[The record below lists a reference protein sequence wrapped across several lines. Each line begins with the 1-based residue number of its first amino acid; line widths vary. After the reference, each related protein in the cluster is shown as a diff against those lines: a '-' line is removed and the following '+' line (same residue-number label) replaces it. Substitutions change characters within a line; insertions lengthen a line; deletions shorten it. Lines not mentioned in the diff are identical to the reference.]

1 MADREAHQVL
11 LEEAIAL
18 ESTAH
23 RLLVDGEAERARGR
37 LREAADAYRRS
48 WEAAPP
54 TAYGRL
60 VGMLKAALLAG
71 GGNAEAA
78 YVRALEL
85 PTESPVAC
93 YALGV
98 AALVAV
104 DDDTA
109 RTMAQR
115 LRSADDAF
123 RRAGDG
129 IAAVADRDPQR
140 TAEAIA
146 AIEADFAAREE
157 HLTGVPIA
165 DTALMLLRLA
175 GARGVEVRV
184 DSPLLPR
191 LP

>member
-1 MADREAHQVL
+1 M
-11 LEEAIAL
+11 
-18 ESTAH
+18 
-23 RLLVDGEAERARGR
+23 
-37 LREAADAYRRS
+37 
-48 WEAAPP
+48 
-54 TAYGRL
+54 
-60 VGMLKAALLAG
+60 
-71 GGNAEAA
+71 
-78 YVRALEL
+78 RALEL

-129 IAAVADRDPQR
+129 IAAGADRDHQR